1 MALDISHPSSRGRA
15 EWSRVNSKQHYPNGL
30 ADPLGMEQLEL

>member
-1 MALDISHPSSRGRA
+1 MGGA
-15 EWSRVNSKQHYPNGL
+15 EKSVVNPKQRYLNGL